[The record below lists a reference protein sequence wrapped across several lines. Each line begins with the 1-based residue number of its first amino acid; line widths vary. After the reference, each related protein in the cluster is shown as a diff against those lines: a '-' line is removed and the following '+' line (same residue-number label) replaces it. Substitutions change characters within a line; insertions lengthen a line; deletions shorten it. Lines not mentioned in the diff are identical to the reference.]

1 MEVSTLVTSQY
12 REINTTFVYTLHA
25 LRYTFIPSELSH
37 KIIRIILN
45 SQNYYEFNEKIWHE
59 LISKNHLKSI
69 LLNFIVSQLAQ
80 MKQRHSEQIL

>member
-1 MEVSTLVTSQY
+1 MEVSTLVTSEY
-12 REINTTFVYTLHA
+12 CKINTTFVYTLHA

-37 KIIRIILN
+37 KIITIILN